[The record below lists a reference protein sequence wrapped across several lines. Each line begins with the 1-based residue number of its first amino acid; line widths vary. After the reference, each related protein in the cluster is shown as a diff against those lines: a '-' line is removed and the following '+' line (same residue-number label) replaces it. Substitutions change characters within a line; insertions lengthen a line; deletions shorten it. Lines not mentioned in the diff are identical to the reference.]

1 MNVLQPEGNLGLRP
15 AAAVLHAVDPTAD
28 TAAAADGTAAG
39 SDVVVFLHLQLG
51 SIAADEA
58 AVEVDTH
65 CSAVV
70 EGIAR
75 GNRPA
80 AVAAAAVVL
89 DCSTCPSKRWP
100 REPLRSMRT
109 PCWAAKQAS
118 ELDPMARCETLNIQL
133 SIAITA
139 TTISRIKFGSKYC
152 AVFAYVRTANNRRGT
167 VKDRRTSWCPSLKVG
182 SAQKPV
188 MWIKDRVKY
197 WSIRYRRLMFSYFLH

>member
-1 MNVLQPEGNLGLRP
+1 MNVLQPEGGVGLRP

-39 SDVVVFLHLQLG
+39 SDVVVFHHLQPG
-51 SIAADEA
+51 SIAAAEA

-89 DCSTCPSKRWP
+89 DCLTCPSRKWP

-109 PCWAAKQAS
+109 PCWAVKQAS
-118 ELDPMARCETLNIQL
+118 ELDPMARCETEY
-133 SIAITA
+133 STFD
-139 TTISRIKFGSKYC
+139 RYYG
-152 AVFAYVRTANNRRGT
+152 NNNLA
-167 VKDRRTSWCPSLKVG
+167 D
-182 SAQKPV
+182 Q
-188 MWIKDRVKY
+188 IRVKVLY
-197 WSIRYRRLMFSYFLH
+197 SICLRQNSQQPTNGVAR